1 MTKKN
6 KRSLKSLNQKGML
19 GIGDIMMLGIGT
31 IILYIAIIIFIP
43 FANMLGNVTTNMT
56 NGGIFM
62 AIVWT
67 IPLVIVGL
75 FIYSFAQ
82 KSQMQ

>member
-6 KRSLKSLNQKGML
+6 KRSLKSLSQKGML